1 MAARVSKEERQGA
14 IFQGTPLFSSIYNKQ
29 MYPGAERKQ
38 VSLRVFDNEPT
49 ARMAEQR
56 LQIEG
61 IPCLI
66 RPLRGGPG
74 LWGTA
79 YNLPHDLLV
88 YEGNEARASEV
99 LQILPRAVREPYQE
113 SEDESSL
120 MPSWVVTATIV
131 AIMAFIAFAVA
142 IVNR

>member
-1 MAARVSKEERQGA
+1 MYHETER
-14 IFQGTPLFSSIYNKQ
+14 
-29 MYPGAERKQ
+29 RQ
-38 VSLRVFDNEPT
+38 VSLRVFNNEPT

-56 LQIEG
+56 LRAEG

-88 YEGNEARASEV
+88 YEADEVRAREG
-99 LQILPRAVREPYQE
+99 LQVVARKDWEHYD
-113 SEDESSL
+113 EDDNPSSL
-120 MPSWVVTATIV
+120 MPRWIVTTAIV
-131 AIMAFIAFAVA
+131 AIVLFVMFGVVIADQ
-142 IVNR
+142 